1 MIAAVPGQGAAAA
14 GWRGGRL
21 AGGGSA
27 AMRVPQDVPRGNHIP
42 LRGSFP
48 ATEVNSSFYPT
59 PGLPVLSGACR

>member
-14 GWRGGRL
+14 GGGGRWW
-21 AGGGSA
+21 GGSA